1 MWYAV
6 PRLIS
11 LIQFYDIQGYEWW
24 GLEEMETDESDRG
37 GPSRQPLSLEVA
49 VHSYPD
55 MGLEA
60 LAQRLGLKYQKIR
73 DFMERVDESKRNPMA
88 AVAKREHVGLVGSER
103 VGKMA
108 KSEVGQPV
116 GAVQGPVQ
124 TLERIPIELVMK
136 DRSTTESK
144 ESDVSRVMWNDS
156 EAGRAREAM
165 IRRMTGRQSEE
176 SAEAI
181 TPSMGQGSTVPNT
194 ISSKK
199 SSREGNSPAI
209 EKLGSRGSKRSKGR
223 I

>member
-88 AVAKREHVGLVGSER
+88 CC
-103 VGKMA
+103 
-108 KSEVGQPV
+108 
-116 GAVQGPVQ
+116 
-124 TLERIPIELVMK
+124 
-136 DRSTTESK
+136 SK
-144 ESDVSRVMWNDS
+144 
-156 EAGRAREAM
+156 
-165 IRRMTGRQSEE
+165 T
-176 SAEAI
+176 
-181 TPSMGQGSTVPNT
+181 
-194 ISSKK
+194 
-199 SSREGNSPAI
+199 
-209 EKLGSRGSKRSKGR
+209 
-223 I
+223 